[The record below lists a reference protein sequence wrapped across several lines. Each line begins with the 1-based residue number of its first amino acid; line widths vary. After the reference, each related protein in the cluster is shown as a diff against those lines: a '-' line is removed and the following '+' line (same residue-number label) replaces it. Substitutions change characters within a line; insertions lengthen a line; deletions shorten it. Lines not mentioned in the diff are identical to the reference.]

1 MKGLRLDKFLW
12 FARLTKTR
20 SLAQRAIADGHIRL
34 EGARILNCHAVVLP
48 GQTLTLTL
56 NDRLHVIRIE
66 ALPERRGP
74 APEARSCYLELV
86 APQKI
91 DDAADRL

>member
-20 SLAQRAIADGHIRL
+20 SLAQRAIADGLIRID
-34 EGARILNCHAVVLP
+34 GVRTQNGHALAQI
-48 GQTLTLTL
+48 GQVITLTLH
-56 NDRLHVIRIE
+56 DRLHVIRID
-66 ALPERRGP
+66 ALPTRRGP
-74 APEARSCYLELV
+74 APEARSCYFDLV
-86 APQKI
+86 PPQKI